1 VAHHFRIT
9 QIYTIVH
16 LPHHI
21 KHHIRKSLQKEEQ
34 IQDFLTTKQQCHNI
48 DAFCS
53 ESNWNSKS
61 GSPLK
66 LSPYHFIQCK
76 DQHVMA
82 SLEQNAHVFKQLFL
96 LIVVLVHNQSS
107 MK

>member
-34 IQDFLTTKQQCHNI
+34 IQDFLTTKQRARLVCEQWAESGERRAESGKLESGEQKMENI
-48 DAFCS
+48 NQIYNISAKFRFQS
-53 ESNWNSKS
+53 LTVWN
-61 GSPLK
+61 
-66 LSPYHFIQCK
+66 I
-76 DQHVMA
+76 M
-82 SLEQNAHVFKQLFL
+82 
-96 LIVVLVHNQSS
+96 
-107 MK
+107 